1 MRAEI
6 KVDFPYKKRN
16 NLLRGAVWKLE
27 EMLVVREV
35 MVQRSILL
43 RGHVLEKN
51 CHDYISD
58 LGGDDW
64 KISFEKTAARVVN
77 GHRAG
82 GRR

>member
-1 MRAEI
+1 MAEI

-43 RGHVLEKN
+43 RGHVLEKK
-51 CHDYISD
+51 
-58 LGGDDW
+58 LP
-64 KISFEKTAARVVN
+64 
-77 GHRAG
+77 
-82 GRR
+82 